1 MMDEYWFELPSSQ
14 EFEFEGSPSN
24 YEYCFEVNDDVPSSK
39 RPHADYATLE
49 PEMHEGMTRLDMH
62 EPLP

>member
-1 MMDEYWFELPSSQ
+1 MMDEYWFDLPSSQ

-24 YEYCFEVNDDVPSSK
+24 YEYCFEVNDDMPSSK

-49 PEMHEGMTRLDMH
+49 PEMHEGMTR
-62 EPLP
+62 